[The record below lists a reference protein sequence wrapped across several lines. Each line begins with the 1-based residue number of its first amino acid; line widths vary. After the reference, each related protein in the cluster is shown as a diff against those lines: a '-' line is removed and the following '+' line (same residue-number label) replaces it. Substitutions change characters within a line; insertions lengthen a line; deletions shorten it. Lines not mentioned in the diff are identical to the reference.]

1 MPSPFMC
8 HGCDTPTMNRSGVCD
23 NCEDAYDEGSNEKL
37 STVIELEQRIDWLE
51 NGLKTI
57 FNCGDQGNPSFM
69 RAVAQATLDGEPT
82 TADYFNRGDDI
93 EYNYIKKKLN
103 EEYGIKDEFNEL
115 DKEVDELKEQ
125 IIKLEAKAHAPRDFV
140 ICEMCKEKIK
150 EK

>member
-23 NCEDAYDEGSNEKL
+23 NCEDAYNEGSNEKL

-82 TADYFNRGDDI
+82 TADYFNKGDDI
-93 EYNYIKKKLN
+93 EYNYNSALKMVKKN
-103 EEYGIKDEFNEL
+103 N
-115 DKEVDELKEQ
+115 
-125 IIKLEAKAHAPRDFV
+125 
-140 ICEMCKEKIK
+140 KIK
-150 EK
+150 EALVTQDTVYLTMGYKS